1 MKDPES
7 VGGMHN
13 PAGQKAPR
21 RLRGWALAAILL
33 ALAGSGISVVAAA
46 RTADNAAQRSRSA
59 FRLTAEQAKASL
71 GLEVQRDADLLSGA
85 AAFMQ
90 ETPGFHPA
98 AFRRWVADT
107 RAVARYPEL
116 IALATT
122 EPTPHANACP
132 RTTLAGKPAIVRYEA
147 VAQQAICHG
156 KGVVAL
162 SPLDPKIVDFG
173 LSLGGVHF
181 LGASIA
187 VYRTPTPPGTAAG
200 RRRAFIGW
208 ATIAIDPATL
218 LREAR
223 RHLTGVGV
231 ALTTRI
237 DDRLT
242 FAAGPR
248 AHNAVSTTR
257 LANGVTETVTG
268 TVQGESILADSS
280 AVASLAGG
288 IAVSVLLALTLFLL
302 GTGRAR
308 AMRIVADKTDELA
321 FQALH
326 DALTGLANRALVM
339 DRISHAL
346 ARCGRG
352 GPPVAVL
359 FVDLDGFKNVN
370 DTFGHSAG
378 DELLRTV
385 GERLGGLLRA
395 SDTVG
400 RIGGDEFVI
409 VLEPEGNG
417 TSPELVAR
425 RVLTALAQPITLPGE
440 FEVRLTASIGIASG
454 CQVDTE
460 ELLRDADLA
469 LYAAKRAGKSRY
481 VVFEAA
487 MQTAIADRLGLELD
501 LGRALDHNEFHLV
514 YQPTF
519 RLDDLRVSTVEALL
533 RWQHPTRGLVAPD
546 VFIPIAEESGLILEI
561 GHWVAAQAC
570 VQAAAWRAR
579 GLDVA
584 IAINVSSRQLAEP
597 GFVQEVAEILEEAG
611 LEPAALTLEIT
622 ETSLVREPKRVS
634 ARLHELRELG
644 VRIAVDDFGTGYS
657 SLAYLRE
664 LPVDVLKIDRSFISG
679 PASSDESAALVNTLV
694 ALGRTLQ
701 IETLGEGIEDES
713 QLRRLLDANCEFGQG
728 FLLARP
734 QPAKQIE
741 ALLVA
746 SAARRNPV
754 KPSEDSIPA
763 S

>member
-1 MKDPES
+1 MRN
-7 VGGMHN
+7 H
-13 PAGQKAPR
+13 PR
-21 RLRGWALAAILL
+21 QMASTRLRGWALAAVLL
-33 ALAGSGISVVAAA
+33 ALAGSGISVAAAA
-46 RTADNAAQRSRSA
+46 RTAGNAAQRSRSA
-59 FRLTAEQAKASL
+59 FRLAAVRARASL
-71 GLEVQRDADLLSGA
+71 GLEVQRDADLLNGA

-116 IALATT
+116 LALAAT
-122 EPTPHANACP
+122 EPTGHANACP
-132 RTTLAGKPAIVRYEA
+132 PTTIAGNPAIMRYDA
-147 VAQQAICHG
+147 LAQQAICHG
-156 KGVVAL
+156 SGIAAL
-162 SPLDPKIVDFG
+162 SPLDPRIVDFG
-173 LSLGGVHF
+173 LSLGGIRF
-181 LGASIA
+181 LGESVA
-187 VYRTPTPPGTAAG
+187 VYRTPTPPPTAAG

-208 ATIAIDPATL
+208 ATIAVDPTTL
-218 LREAR
+218 LAEAR
-223 RHLTGVGV
+223 RDLSGVGV
-231 ALTTRI
+231 ALTTRL
-237 DDRLT
+237 DRRLT
-242 FAAGPR
+242 FASGPR

-257 LANGVTETVTG
+257 LANGLTETVTG
-268 TVQGESILADSS
+268 TVQGDSILADST
-280 AVASLAGG
+280 ALASLAGG
-288 IAVSVLLALTLFLL
+288 IAVSFLLALTLFLL

-308 AMRIVADKTDELA
+308 AMLIVADKTGELA

-326 DALTGLANRALVM
+326 DSLTGLANRALVM
-339 DRISHAL
+339 DRIGHAL

-378 DELLRTV
+378 DELLRTI
-385 GERLGGLLRA
+385 GERLSGLLRA

-409 VLEPEGNG
+409 VLEPEGDD

-425 RVLTALAQPITLPGE
+425 RVLTALAQPITLAGE

-664 LPVDVLKIDRSFISG
+664 LPVDLLKIDRSFISG

-701 IETLGEGIEDES
+701 IETLGEGIEDAS

>member
-1 MKDPES
+1 MRN
-7 VGGMHN
+7 H
-13 PAGQKAPR
+13 PR
-21 RLRGWALAAILL
+21 QMASTRLRGWALAAVVL
-33 ALAGSGISVVAAA
+33 ALAGSGISVAAAA
-46 RTADNAAQRSRSA
+46 RTAGNAAQRSRSA
-59 FRLTAEQAKASL
+59 FRLAAVRARASL
-71 GLEVQRDADLLSGA
+71 GLEVQRDADLLNGA

-116 IALATT
+116 LALAAT
-122 EPTPHANACP
+122 EPTGHANACP
-132 RTTLAGKPAIVRYEA
+132 PTTIAGNPAIMRYDA
-147 VAQQAICHG
+147 LAQQAICHG
-156 KGVVAL
+156 SGIAAL
-162 SPLDPKIVDFG
+162 SPLDPRIVDFG
-173 LSLGGVHF
+173 LSLGGIRF
-181 LGASIA
+181 LGESVA
-187 VYRTPTPPGTAAG
+187 VYRTPTPPPTAAG

-208 ATIAIDPATL
+208 ATIAVDPTTL
-218 LREAR
+218 LAEAR
-223 RHLTGVGV
+223 RDLSGVGV
-231 ALTTRI
+231 ALTTRL
-237 DDRLT
+237 DRRLT
-242 FAAGPR
+242 FASGPR

-257 LANGVTETVTG
+257 LANGLTETVTG
-268 TVQGESILADSS
+268 TVQGDSILGDGA

-288 IAVSVLLALTLFLL
+288 MTVSVLLALTLFLL

-308 AMRIVADKTDELA
+308 AMRMVADKTSELA
-321 FQALH
+321 FHALH
-326 DALTGLANRALVM
+326 DSLTGLANRALVT
-339 DRISHAL
+339 DRIGHAL

-378 DELLRTV
+378 DELLRTI
-385 GERLGGLLRA
+385 GERLSGLLRA

-409 VLEPEGNG
+409 VLEPEGND

-425 RVLTALAQPITLPGE
+425 RVLTALAQPITLAGE
-440 FEVRLTASIGIASG
+440 FEVRLTASIGIASA

-481 VVFEAA
+481 MVFEAA

-501 LGRALDHNEFHLV
+501 LSRALDHDELHLV

-519 RLDDLRVSTVEALL
+519 RLDDLQVSTVEALL

-546 VFIPIAEESGLILEI
+546 VFIPLAEESGLILEI

-570 VQAAAWRAR
+570 AQAAAWRAR

-584 IAINVSSRQLAEP
+584 TAINVSSRQLAEP
-597 GFVQEVAEILEEAG
+597 GFVQEVAAILEEAG

-622 ETSLVREPKRVS
+622 ETSLVREPERVS

-644 VRIAVDDFGTGYS
+644 VRIAIDDFGTGYS

-664 LPVDVLKIDRSFISG
+664 LPVDLLKIDRSFISG
-679 PASSDESAALVNTLV
+679 PASSDDSAALVNTLV

-713 QLRRLLDANCEFGQG
+713 QLRRLLDANCDFGQG
-728 FLLARP
+728 FLLSRP
-734 QPAKQIE
+734 QPAEQIE
-741 ALLVA
+741 ALLLA
-746 SAARRNPV
+746 SAARRDPV
-754 KPSEDSIPA
+754 QPSEDGIPA